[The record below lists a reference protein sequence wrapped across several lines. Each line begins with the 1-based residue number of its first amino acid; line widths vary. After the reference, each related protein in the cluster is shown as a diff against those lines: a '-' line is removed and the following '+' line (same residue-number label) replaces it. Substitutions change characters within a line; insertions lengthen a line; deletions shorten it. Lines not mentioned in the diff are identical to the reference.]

1 MLCAS
6 TGNSA
11 SADLA
16 AIGDVLAKKVEILV
30 IDIGDLVTAERTWLL
45 LELLHCRG
53 RHLGD
58 LWLWLKRL
66 VISCAHCGA
75 PF

>member
-6 TGNSA
+6 AGYSA
-11 SADLA
+11 SANLA
-16 AIGDVLAKKVEILV
+16 AIGDVLAKEVEILV
-30 IDIGDLVTAERTWLL
+30 IDVSLLIAAERTWLL
-45 LELLHCRG
+45 LELLHCRS
-53 RHLGD
+53 RHLAD
-58 LWLWLKRL
+58 FWLWLKCL

>member
-1 MLCAS
+1 VLCAS

-16 AIGDVLAKKVEILV
+16 AIGDVLAKKIEILV

-58 LWLWLKRL
+58 LWLWLKSL

>member
-16 AIGDVLAKKVEILV
+16 AIGDVLAKGVEILV
-30 IDIGDLVTAERTWLL
+30 INIGLLIAAERTWLL
-45 LELLHCRG
+45 LKLLHSCS
-53 RHLGD
+53 RHLAD
-58 LWLWLKRL
+58 FWLWLKSL

>member
-6 TGNSA
+6 TCYSA
-11 SADLA
+11 SANLA
-16 AIGDVLAKKVEILV
+16 AIGDVLAKKIEILV

-45 LELLHCRG
+45 LELLHCRC
-53 RHLGD
+53 RHLAD
-58 LWLWLKRL
+58 FWLWLESL

>member
-6 TGNSA
+6 TGYSA

-16 AIGDVLAKKVEILV
+16 AIGDVLAKCVEILV
-30 IDIGDLVTAERTWLL
+30 IDIRDLVTAERTWLL
-45 LELLHCRG
+45 LELLHCRS
-53 RHLGD
+53 RHLAD
-58 LWLWLKRL
+58 FWLWLKCL